1 MAPKVDGEWGVGAV
15 EDEPVR
21 PVIKPVRPAKPVV
34 SPPVPAAPA
43 APAAV
48 GPVGSSGEAGLD
60 AVWLPLWPEFWL
72 CIKKRELFDNES
84 QRGEMGRGGS

>member
-1 MAPKVDGEWGVGAV
+1 MASQVDGEWRVGAV
-15 EDEPVR
+15 EVEPVR
-21 PVIKPVRPAKPVV
+21 PVIKPVKPTKPVG
-34 SPPVPAAPA
+34 SPPAPA
-43 APAAV
+43 APVV

-72 CIKKRELFDNES
+72 CIKKRELFESES